1 MEFTFQTPDGKVHTL
16 TLTQSAYGSYITQIN
31 EREYTVMVQHDQ
43 NGVMRLNLNG
53 RNVLLHAAKD
63 RNRHFVALN
72 GKSTLLEKTTK
83 STTKRSSQ
91 AHAGDLTA
99 SMPGQVIEVLVAE
112 GDPVEKGQTLIL
124 LEAMKMEMRMK
135 APYDGTVRRVLCKIG
150 DAVERGQLLVEV
162 EEDS

>member
-1 MEFTFQTPDGKVHTL
+1 MP
-16 TLTQSAYGSYITQIN
+16 
-31 EREYTVMVQHDQ
+31 
-43 NGVMRLNLNG
+43 NLPQVG
-53 RNVLLHAAKD
+53 
-63 RNRHFVALN
+63 
-72 GKSTLLEKTTK
+72 
-83 STTKRSSQ
+83 

-99 SMPGQVIEVLVAE
+99 SMPGQVIDVLVAE

-135 APYDGTVRRVLCKIG
+135 APYNGTVRRVLCKIG